1 MGCVEVV
8 QTLSDPN
15 RFIFYGTYCG
25 IDTLDDMISMFLQ
38 STTHGPGM
46 HVLRMGQMPMMDAVV
61 KDTPSKP
68 KPAISTTAS
77 TTSTSSKS
85 SSSSLRVS
93 TLKCKARI
101 AALIQQGADWDQIV
115 ATDPIYVA
123 NHFVVILSMYVQKKN
138 TMMPPMSKCAPI
150 DKESIEYM
158 NLNGPSRAMVN
169 LYDLILVQKIRQKG
183 VTVIYIFGETD
194 SYKTSVVRRA
204 IAPIAT
210 VRDVQYHAGWYV
222 PYILRILFDSI
233 HFQCVGMR
241 MH

>member
-101 AALIQQGADWDQIV
+101 AQMIQEGAAWEEIERC
-115 ATDPIYVA
+115 DPIYVA
-123 NHFVVILSMYVQKKN
+123 NHFVQILSLYVSKKN
-138 TMMPPMSKCAPI
+138 TMMPPISQCAAI
-150 DKESIEYM
+150 DKQSNEYM
-158 NLNGPSRAMVN
+158 QLNGPSRAMVD
-169 LYDLILVQKIRQKG
+169 LYELIRTKHR
-183 VTVIYIFGETD
+183 
-194 SYKTSVVRRA
+194 
-204 IAPIAT
+204 
-210 VRDVQYHAGWYV
+210 W
-222 PYILRILFDSI
+222 
-233 HFQCVGMR
+233 
-241 MH
+241 